1 VDNLAAWHL
10 IIIGLVLALDLIA
23 LVQVARDPRRSGAAK
38 VVWAVIIVLFP
49 VLGFVAWAVDRALG
63 ALTRGLD
70 RRNARAAG

>member
-23 LVQVARDPRRSGAAK
+23 LVQVARDRRRSGAAK
-38 VVWAVIIVLFP
+38 VVWAAIIVLFP
-49 VLGFVAWAVDRALG
+49 VLGFVAWAVDWVLG